1 MKRPQTREQKQI
13 YGQHVHERYLPYRLI
28 LSFAMLG
35 IAMLFI
41 ALMLAFLFS
50 RKEAAEPVPFPK
62 LFLLSTLLLGGS
74 SIALQKARNA
84 FMQEKRTRYA
94 RLVMITLILGLAFMA
109 GQIGAWY
116 VLHRH
121 GIFVNAFAAASYL
134 YLLTGLHAVHIFAGV
149 AIMLLFALPAW
160 RYTRNDGTALYY
172 FSDPARL
179 LHLDLLR
186 IYWHF
191 LAAIWGLLLLFLL
204 LGAGLI

>member
-1 MKRPQTREQKQI
+1 VKRPQTRAQDRI

-41 ALMLAFLFS
+41 VLMLAFLFS
-50 RKEAAEPVPFPK
+50 RNEAAEPVPFPK

-74 SIALQKARNA
+74 SLAIQKARKA
-84 FMQEKRTRYA
+84 FMAEERTRYA
-94 RLVMITLILGLAFMA
+94 RFVALTLLLGLAFMA
-109 GQIGAWY
+109 SQIGAWY
-116 VLHRH
+116 VLQHH
-121 GIFVNAFAAASYL
+121 GIFVNTFAAASYL
-134 YLLTGLHAVHIFAGV
+134 YLLTGLHAVHMTAGV
-149 AIMLLFALPAW
+149 AILLLFAWPAW
-160 RYTRNDGTALYY
+160 RYTRNEGTALYY

-179 LHLDLLR
+179 LHLDLIR

-204 LGAGLI
+204 LGSGLL

>member
-1 MKRPQTREQKQI
+1 M
-13 YGQHVHERYLPYRLI
+13 HERYLPYRLI

-41 ALMLAFLFS
+41 VLMLAFLFS
-50 RKEAAEPVPFPK
+50 RNEATEAVPFPK

-74 SIALQKARNA
+74 SIAIQKARNA
-84 FMQEKRTRYA
+84 FVQEQRIRYA

-109 GQIGAWY
+109 SQIGAWY
-116 VLHRH
+116 VLQSH
-121 GIFVNAFAAASYL
+121 GIFVNTFAAASYL
-134 YLLTGLHAVHIFAGV
+134 YLLTGLHAVHMFAGV

-172 FSDPARL
+172 FTDPARL
-179 LHLDLLR
+179 LHLDLIR

-204 LGAGLI
+204 LGSGLI